1 LTEEQLAKAGDADA
15 EGVTPREQAALR
27 FGKRLCYEWP
37 DLSQSDYDDLLRVFT
52 EREMVEVVTLS
63 AWQFGGPNMLTSWGA
78 ESYKR
83 DGKVVLEA
91 LPVRLAYAGAAKSPA
106 PHPPIPHPPMLSI
119 PDLITRAAKCGS
131 PPPGWLNFLS
141 PHPFLP
147 STWGALYEAVVEGGI
162 VENRI
167 KQLQRV
173 LLAEYVRCPEWAPEA
188 SASLTAAGIGSR
200 ERAVL
205 RERDLTVFSRRE
217 QAALRYTEGLVGTGQ
232 VSDAVFDD
240 LKAQFTESE
249 IVELGYAVSVQN
261 GASRVFRS
269 LLGTKWIEPR
279 SSRHA

>member
-1 LTEEQLAKAGDADA
+1 MTEKQLTKAGEADA
-15 EGVTPREQAALR
+15 ERVTPREQAALR

-37 DLSQSDYDDLLRVFT
+37 DLNQGDYEDLLRVFT
-52 EREMVEVVTLS
+52 QQEMIEVVTLC

-78 ESYKR
+78 EGYKR

-91 LPVRLAYAGAAKSPA
+91 LPVRLAYADAAKSEAPRPA
-106 PHPPIPHPPMLSI
+106 IPHPPMLSI
-119 PDLITRAAKCGS
+119 SDLINRAIQRRS
-131 PPPGWLNFLS
+131 PPPGWLKFLS

-173 LLAEYVRCPEWAPEA
+173 LLAEYVQCSAWAPEA

-200 ERAVL
+200 ERTAL
-205 RERDLTVFSRRE
+205 RAQDLTVFSRRE

-232 VSDAVFDD
+232 VSDAAFDD
-240 LKAQFTESE
+240 LKAEFTESE

-261 GASRVFRS
+261 GASRIFRS
-269 LLGTKWIEPR
+269 LLGTKWLQPD
-279 SSRHA
+279 